1 MLKTLLKKQML
12 EIFRSFFYDARKGR
26 NRTKK
31 GAILYIT
38 FYVLLMVGY
47 LGGLFGFLA
56 HSIVFPLAGAGL
68 GWLYFLIMGGIALI
82 LGVFGSVFST
92 YSSLYMAKDNDLLLS
107 MPIPI
112 SHILASRLLGVFLT
126 GLMYSAV
133 VLVPTMIM
141 YYIAAPFSITT
152 LLGPIVF
159 SIDIILLVFILSV
172 ALGWVVA
179 KISSRMKNKSL
190 MTTLVALLALG
201 LYYVIYFKAFNTIRD
216 FIANIAS
223 TEISITGAIV
233 PLYYLG
239 SAGSGA
245 VVPMLSVTASVA
257 LILALV
263 YILLSKTFIKI
274 VTTKTG
280 VSKIKYKEGKA
291 KQRGTGKAL
300 LMKELKRIT
309 GSSTILLN
317 CVLGSIILV
326 VAAVFLLIKGGDFY
340 YLLTEGFG
348 PIIVDIIPAFAAG
361 LICTMSSMCD
371 ITAFS
376 ISLEGKNIWILKTL
390 PVTTK
395 QILRAK
401 KLSNLIFQFPP
412 CLLMLISLSITMHIG
427 AVDLLLLLVCLC
439 IMSLLQTDFGLF
451 LDLKRTNLNWTSET
465 AVVKQS
471 LNVFLALLSG
481 WLEAGLFILA
491 ALFLAP
497 SIGSSAVLGIFIAFF
512 CLLLLLL
519 ELWLGKRG
527 AAEFDSL

>member
-1 MLKTLLKKQML
+1 
-12 EIFRSFFYDARKGR
+12 
-26 NRTKK
+26 
-31 GAILYIT
+31 
-38 FYVLLMVGY
+38 
-47 LGGLFGFLA
+47 
-56 HSIVFPLAGAGL
+56 
-68 GWLYFLIMGGIALI
+68 
-82 LGVFGSVFST
+82 
-92 YSSLYMAKDNDLLLS
+92 

-141 YYIAAPFSITT
+141 YYIAAPFSLRT

-159 SIDIILLVFILSV
+159 SIDMVLLVFILSV
-172 ALGWVVA
+172 ALGWVGA

-190 MTTLVALLALG
+190 MTTVVALLGIA
-201 LYYVIYFKAFNTIRD
+201 LYYVIYFKAFRTIEN
-216 FIANIAS
+216 FISNITSA
-223 TEISITGAIV
+223 EISITGGIV
-233 PLYYLG
+233 PLYHIG
-239 SAGSGA
+239 SAGCGA
-245 VVPMLSVTASVA
+245 PLQMIVMTAAIV
-257 LILALV
+257 LILVLV
-263 YILLSKTFIKI
+263 YLLLSKTFIKI

-291 KQRGTGKAL
+291 KQRGAGKAL

-309 GSSTILLN
+309 ASSTILLN

-326 VAAVFLLIKGGDFY
+326 VAAGFLLVKGGDFY

-371 ITAFS
+371 ITSFS

-412 CLLMLISLSITMHIG
+412 CLLMLISLSITMNLA
-427 AVDLLLLLVCLC
+427 AVDVLLLLVSLC
-439 IMSLLQTDFGLF
+439 ILSLLQTDFGLF

-481 WLEAGLFILA
+481 WVEAGLFILA

-512 CLLLLLL
+512 GLLLLLL